1 MLLHTCTPACPAG
14 CAHATPRPLGQ
25 AGHRFTVDLHAHALT
40 PAVEALVAGCPQKQ
54 AEPALMR
61 ATQGEASVAHNLA
74 HMLPPALRRMT
85 GLSERLA
92 DMDAMGVDVQV
103 LSPSPTQYYYW
114 ADPDLA
120 QDVVRL
126 QNEHIAAECA
136 RHPDRLAGLG
146 TVALQHPRLA
156 AEQLAHA
163 VRELGLKGVEISA
176 SVNGRELADASHEP
190 FWARASELGALVF
203 IHPLGTSLGERVN
216 RHYLANTIGQPLET
230 TIALSEL
237 IFGGVLDRHTGVKLV
252 AAHGGGYLPAYFG
265 RSQHAH
271 RVRPEAQGMQHAPRD
286 YLRRIWFDTLVHE
299 PEILRHLID
308 VVGASQLV
316 VGTDYPFDMGHYDPQ
331 SLVDAVPGLPR
342 AEADAILG
350 LNAAALLGLSAPP
363 LPTPSSSSNA
373 SETHA

>member
-1 MLLHTCTPACPAG
+1 MLLHRCTPDCLPGCPRSRAES
-14 CAHATPRPLGQ
+14 P
-25 AGHRFTVDLHAHALT
+25 AGHRFTVDLHAHVLT
-40 PAVEALVAGCPQKQ
+40 PAVEGRVADRPQKR
-54 AEPALMR
+54 AEPELMR
-61 ATQGEASVAHNLA
+61 RTQGEASVAHNLA

-85 GLSERLA
+85 SLDERLA

-114 ADPDLA
+114 ADEDLA
-120 QDVVRL
+120 RDVVSL

-156 AEQLAHA
+156 AEQLTHA
-163 VRELGLKGVEISA
+163 MRELGLKGVEISA
-176 SVNGRELADASHEP
+176 SVNGLELADASLEP
-190 FWARASELGALVF
+190 FWARAGELGALVF

-230 TIALSEL
+230 TVALSEL
-237 IFGGVLDRHTGVKLV
+237 IFGGVLDRHAGVKLV
-252 AAHGGGYLPAYFG
+252 AAHGGGYLPASFG

-286 YLRRIWFDTLVHE
+286 YLRRIWFDTLVYE

-316 VGTDYPFDMGHYDPQ
+316 IGTDYPFDMGHYDPRGLIE
-331 SLVDAVPGLPR
+331 SVPGLS
-342 AEADAILG
+342 AADVEAILG
-350 LNAAALLGLSAPP
+350 RNAAALLGLG
-363 LPTPSSSSNA
+363 LPA
-373 SETHA
+373 RA

>member
-14 CAHATPRPLGQ
+14 CDAATPVRHAVGTP
-25 AGHRFTVDLHAHALT
+25 GHRYTVDLHAHVLT
-40 PAVEALVAGCPQKQ
+40 PAVEALVRDRPQKQ

-61 ATQGEASVAHNLA
+61 QTQGEASVAHNLA

-85 GLSERLA
+85 TLTERLA

-120 QDVVRL
+120 RDVVRTV
-126 QNEHIAAECA
+126 NEHIAAECA

-146 TVALQHPRLA
+146 SVALQHPALA
-156 AEQLAHA
+156 AAQLTHA
-163 VRELGLKGVEISA
+163 VKTLGLKGVEISA
-176 SVNGRELADASHEP
+176 SVNGLELADASLEP

-230 TIALSEL
+230 TVALSEL
-237 IFGGVLDRHTGVKLV
+237 IFGGVLDRHPGLKLV

-265 RSQHAH
+265 RSDHAH
-271 RVRPEAQGMQHAPRD
+271 RVRPEARGMQHAPRD
-286 YLRRIWFDTLVHE
+286 YLRRIWFDTLVYE
-299 PEILRHLID
+299 PEIVRHLID

-316 VGTDYPFDMGHYDPQ
+316 VGTDYPFDMGHYDPRA
-331 SLVDAVPGLPR
+331 LLDAVPGLG
-342 AEADAILG
+342 EADRDRILG
-350 LNAAALLGLSAPP
+350 GNARALLGLPLSCSAV
-363 LPTPSSSSNA
+363 S
-373 SETHA
+373 